1 MTGQELKEKVL
12 MANVPFNEIAERL
25 GITAQSL
32 NSCFKG
38 KDVRSNTIERIAEA
52 LGVKMSFFYPND
64 EGNNAVA
71 SGDSSIAVNNIT
83 GNIEAGD
90 TSALQERVKLLEQ
103 LLAERERII
112 EEKERTIKILM
123 EK

>member
-52 LGVKMSFFYPND
+52 LGVKMSFFYPMD
-64 EGNNAVA
+64 SSSAVA
-71 SGDSSIAVNNIT
+71 SGNGSVAVTGNNNI
-83 GNIEAGD
+83 AG
-90 TSALQERVKLLEQ
+90 SNNAVLQERVKLLEQ
-103 LLAERERII
+103 LLAERDRII

>member
-52 LGVKMSFFYPND
+52 LGVKMSFFYPMD
-64 EGNNAVA
+64 SSSAVA
-71 SGDSSIAVNNIT
+71 SGKGSVAVT
-83 GNIEAGD
+83 GNNNVAGNVTMGD
-90 TSALQERVKLLEQ
+90 NTAVLQERVTMLEKLL
-103 LLAERERII
+103 